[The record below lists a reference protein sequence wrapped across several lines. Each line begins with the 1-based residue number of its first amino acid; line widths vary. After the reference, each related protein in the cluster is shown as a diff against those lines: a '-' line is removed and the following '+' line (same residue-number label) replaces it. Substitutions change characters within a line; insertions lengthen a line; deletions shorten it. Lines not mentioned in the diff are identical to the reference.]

1 VVSCRDLVELVSPM
15 NELLLESGDQELRG
29 LREVKYELC
38 NSASVLS
45 IQGVVKLIHDVE
57 GSRINLEDGEEE
69 GSSHHGLLP
78 SREVP
83 EALNII
89 QVLPLE

>member
-1 VVSCRDLVELVSPM
+1 MVSCRDLVELVSPM

-57 GSRINLEDGEEE
+57 GCRVNLEDSEEE
-69 GSSHHGLLP
+69 GSGHHGLLP
-78 SREVP
+78 SRKVP
-83 EALNII
+83 KALNII
-89 QVLPLE
+89 